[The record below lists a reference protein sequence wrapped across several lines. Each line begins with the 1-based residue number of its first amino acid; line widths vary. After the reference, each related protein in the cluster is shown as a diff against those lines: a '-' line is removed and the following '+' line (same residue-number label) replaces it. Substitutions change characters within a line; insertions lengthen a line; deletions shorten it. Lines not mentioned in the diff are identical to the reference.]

1 MPIYHTLGQIPR
13 KRHTVFR
20 KPNGG
25 IYAEE
30 LMGHEG
36 FTGTS
41 ALLYHV
47 HPPTT
52 VKSVKRIKET
62 AYEADP
68 DQALRHRHFLT
79 ARVTP
84 GGSPT
89 LDRTPLMFN
98 QDIAM
103 LYAAPAEQD
112 EHFYRNAQADELVY
126 VAKGSGVLESVFG
139 DLPFGEG
146 DYLVI
151 HRGILH
157 RYRFD
162 LPGNEPTGTASQGDQ
177 PRSGAATVD
186 QPRLVIF
193 ESRGHVRWPK
203 RYRNEFGQLKE
214 GAPYSERDIRLPR
227 VLNTHDEI
235 GDFRL
240 LVKQY
245 DGINELILDHH
256 PFDVVGWDGYF
267 YPWAFNIRDFEPIV
281 GRVHQPPP
289 VHQTFEGDG
298 FVVCSFCP
306 RPYDFDPNAVPAP
319 YNHSNVDSD
328 EVLYYASSEFM
339 SRKGIEF
346 GSITLH
352 PDGIPHGPHPGRAEA
367 SIGAKETNELAVMM
381 DSFRP
386 LKVARTALAI
396 EDPGYHKSW
405 IDAQH
410 AGFNPP
416 TT

>member
-1 MPIYHTLGQIPR
+1 MPIYHTLGSIPR
-13 KRHTVFR
+13 KRHIAFR
-20 KPNGG
+20 KPKGG

-41 ALLYHV
+41 SLLYHV

-52 VKSVKRIKET
+52 VKSVKRVRELK
-62 AYEADP
+62 YEP
-68 DQALRHRHFLT
+68 DHDAALRHRHFRT
-79 ARVTP
+79 SKVKS

-89 LDRTPLMFN
+89 LDRIPLLFN
-98 QDIAM
+98 GDVAM
-103 LYAAPAEQD
+103 LYAEPNEQD
-112 EHFYRNAQADELVY
+112 PHFYRNAQGDEVVY
-126 VAKGSGVLESVFG
+126 VAKGSGTLESVYG
-139 DLPFGEG
+139 NLPFREG
-146 DYLVI
+146 DYLII

-157 RYRFD
+157 RYKLDMKADHPKF
-162 LPGNEPTGTASQGDQ
+162 L
-177 PRSGAATVD
+177 
-186 QPRLVIF
+186 IM

-214 GAPYSERDIRLPR
+214 GAPYSERDIRRPIELKT
-227 VLNTHDEI
+227 NDEM
-235 GDFRL
+235 GDFKL

-245 DGINELILDHH
+245 DGLNEFILDHH

-267 YPWAFNIRDFEPIV
+267 YPWAFNIYDFEPIV

-298 FVVCSFCP
+298 FVICSFCP
-306 RPYDFDPNAVPAP
+306 RPYDFDPEAVPAP

-346 GSITLH
+346 GSITHH

-367 SIGAKETNELAVMM
+367 SIGAKRTDELAVMM

-386 LKVARTALAI
+386 LRVAKQALSI
-396 EDPGYHKSW
+396 EDPSYQTSW
-405 IDAQH
+405 IDNQH
-410 AGFNPP
+410 AAFNPP

>member
-1 MPIYHTLGQIPR
+1 MPIYHTLGSIPR
-13 KRHTVFR
+13 KRHTAFR

-52 VKSVKRIKET
+52 VKSVRRVKET
-62 AYEADP
+62 CLEADP
-68 DQALRHRHFLT
+68 DQTLRHRHFLT
-79 ARVTP
+79 SRVTR

-89 LDRTPLMFN
+89 LDRIPLLFN

-103 LYAAPAEQD
+103 SYVEPVIED

-126 VAKGSGVLESVFG
+126 VAKGAGVLESVFG

-157 RYRFD
+157 RYKLD
-162 LPGNEPTGTASQGDQ
+162 TTKEQTKL
-177 PRSGAATVD
+177 
-186 QPRLVIF
+186 LVM

-214 GAPYSERDIRLPR
+214 GAPYSERDIRRPLQ
-227 VLNTHDEI
+227 LNTHDEM

-245 DGINELILDHH
+245 NGINELILDHH

-346 GSITLH
+346 GSITHH

-386 LKVARTALAI
+386 LKVAKQAIEI
-396 EDPGYHKSW
+396 EDPNYHKSW
-405 IDAQH
+405 VDAQH
-410 AGFNPP
+410 VGFNPP
-416 TT
+416 TS

>member
-1 MPIYHTLGQIPR
+1 MPIYHTLGQIPK

-52 VKSVKRIKET
+52 VKSVRRLCET
-62 AYEADP
+62 ALQADP
-68 DQALRHRHFLT
+68 DNALRHRHFLT
-79 ARVTP
+79 SHVKQ

-89 LDRTPLMFN
+89 LDRIPILFN

-103 LYAAPAEQD
+103 LYVEPDKED

-126 VAKGSGVLESVFG
+126 VAKGKGLLETVFG
-139 DLPFGEG
+139 ELPFGEG
-146 DYLVI
+146 DYLII

-162 LPGNEPTGTASQGDQ
+162 TFAPGTASEGAER
-177 PRSGAATVD
+177 RSRAATEEA
-186 QPRLVIF
+186 PKLLVF

-214 GAPYSERDIRLPR
+214 GAPYSERDIRLPMK
-227 VLNTHDEI
+227 LNTHDEM

-245 DGINELILDHH
+245 DGINELVLDHH
-256 PFDVVGWDGYF
+256 PFDVIGWDGYF

-346 GSITLH
+346 GSITHH

-367 SIGAKETNELAVMM
+367 SIGATHTNELAVMM

-386 LKVARTALAI
+386 LKVAKQALSI
-396 EDPGYHKSW
+396 EDPNYHKSW
-405 IDAQH
+405 IDQQH
-410 AGFNPP
+410 DGFNPP
-416 TT
+416 TS

>member
-13 KRHTVFR
+13 KRHIAFK
-20 KPNGG
+20 KPGGG

-30 LMGHEG
+30 LVGHEG
-36 FTGTS
+36 FIGTS
-41 ALLYHV
+41 ALLYHI

-52 VKSVKRIKET
+52 VKSVRRVREMKF
-62 AYEADP
+62 EADP
-68 DQALRHRHFLT
+68 NQTLHHRHFLT
-79 ARVTP
+79 SRVKK
-84 GGSPT
+84 GGSVT
-89 LDRTPLMFN
+89 LDRIPLLFN

-103 LYAAPAEQD
+103 LYVEPD
-112 EHFYRNAQADELVY
+112 ENDAHFYRNAQADELVY
-126 VAKGSGVLESVFG
+126 VSKGNGVLESTYG
-139 DLPFGEG
+139 ALPFHEG
-146 DYLVI
+146 DYLVV

-162 LPGNEPTGTASQGDQ
+162 LNSEQQ
-177 PRSGAATVD
+177 PK
-186 QPRLVIF
+186 LLIF

-203 RYRNEFGQLKE
+203 RYRNEFGQLIE
-214 GAPYSERDIRLPR
+214 GAPYSERDIRRPIY
-227 VLNTHDEI
+227 VEPIDEM
-235 GDFRL
+235 GDFPI

-245 DGINELILDHH
+245 DGINEIMLDHH
-256 PFDVVGWDGYF
+256 PLDVVGWDGYF
-267 YPWAFNIRDFEPIV
+267 YPWAFNINDFEPIV

-289 VHQTFEGDG
+289 VHQTFQGDG

-306 RPYDFDPNAVPAP
+306 RPYDFHPEAVPAP

-346 GSITLH
+346 GSITHH

-367 SIGAKETNELAVMM
+367 SIGAKYTDELAVMM

-386 LKVARTALAI
+386 LKVAKAAIAI
-396 EDPGYHKSW
+396 EDPEYHKSW
-405 IDAQH
+405 LQGQH
-410 AGFNPP
+410 AQFNPP
-416 TT
+416 TS

>member
-1 MPIYHTLGQIPR
+1 MPIYHTLGEIPK
-13 KRHTVFR
+13 KRHTAFR

-52 VKSVKRIKET
+52 VKSVRRVKET
-62 AYEADP
+62 TLEADP
-68 DQALRHRHFLT
+68 DQTLRHRHFLT
-79 ARVTP
+79 SRTKR

-89 LDRTPLMFN
+89 LDRVPLLFN
-98 QDIAM
+98 QDVAM
-103 LYAAPAEQD
+103 SYVEPDEQD
-112 EHFYRNAQADELVY
+112 AHFYRNAQADELLY
-126 VAKGSGVLESVFG
+126 VAKGGGLLESVFG
-139 DLPFGEG
+139 DLPFHEG

-157 RYRFD
+157 RYKFD
-162 LPGNEPTGTASQGDQ
+162 TLSGDSEQ
-177 PRSGAATVD
+177 PKL
-186 QPRLVIF
+186 LVM

-214 GAPYSERDIRLPR
+214 GAPYSERDIRLPQ
-227 VLNTHDEI
+227 VLNTHDEM

-267 YPWAFNIRDFEPIV
+267 YPWAFNIYDFEPIV

-346 GSITLH
+346 GSITHH
-352 PDGIPHGPHPGRAEA
+352 PDGLPHGPHPGRAEA

-386 LKVARTALAI
+386 LKVAKQAIAI
-396 EDPGYHKSW
+396 EDPNYHKSW

-416 TT
+416 TS